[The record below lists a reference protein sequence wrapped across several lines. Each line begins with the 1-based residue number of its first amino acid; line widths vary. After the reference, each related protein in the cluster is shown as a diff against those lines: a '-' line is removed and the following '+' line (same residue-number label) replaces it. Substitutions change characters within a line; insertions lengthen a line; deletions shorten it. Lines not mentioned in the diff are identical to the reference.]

1 MEKVKENTTEI
12 HTKENIFYNPHME
25 LCRDISSLCVGAIKD
40 KLRICDGFSAT
51 GIRGIR
57 YIKENENVESIAL
70 VDANR
75 HALPLMK
82 KNIKYNKVTS
92 KKATAYNADI
102 LQHLFGKDYN
112 FIELD
117 PFGSP
122 QSFLRSAIGE
132 FASKSYIKTAYLSVT
147 ATDTAVLCGAK
158 RKACIKL
165 YHSFPMNNYLC
176 HEMGLRIL
184 LANIS
189 YAATEYDFSIEPLFS
204 LSHRH
209 YFKTIIKLERGAEK
223 TAETSRKIGYLEFNP
238 STLEIQTN
246 ELPKNTNKKKTEE
259 KGNENGKA
267 DKLENTNKNENW
279 EIAGPLWLGNLHNK
293 NILQNMRELNEKRNY
308 KNKYKLNT
316 LLITLI
322 EETDMPVGFY
332 RTDRLSKILKKESPK
347 LEKLI
352 EKLNKKNKTT
362 KTHFDSMGFKTSIN
376 IKEIKKK
383 F

>member
-1 MEKVKENTTEI
+1 MERIKENTTEI
-12 HTKENIFYNPHME
+12 HTNEDIFYNPHME
-25 LCRDISSLCVGAIKD
+25 LCRDISSLCVGTIQD
-40 KLRICDGFSAT
+40 TLRVCDGFSAT

-57 YIKENENVESIAL
+57 YLKENKNVESLSL

-75 HALPLMK
+75 HALPLIK
-82 KNIKYNKVTS
+82 KNMKQNKLNS
-92 KKATAYNADI
+92 KKVKAYNADI

-122 QSFLRSAIGE
+122 QSFLRSSIGE

-165 YHSFPMNNYLC
+165 YHSSPLNNYLC
-176 HEMGLRIL
+176 HEIGLRIL

-223 TAETSRKIGYLEFNP
+223 AVETSRKIGYLEFNP
-238 STLEIQTN
+238 KTLEIQTN
-246 ELPKNTNKKKTEE
+246 EIPKNIKKENINKK
-259 KGNENGKA
+259 A
-267 DKLENTNKNENW
+267 HKNEKVDKNETW
-279 EIAGPLWLGNLHNK
+279 ELAGPIWLGTLHNK
-293 NILQNMRELNEKRNY
+293 KTLENMKRLNNERDYTNKEKLDKLLNIL
-308 KNKYKLNT
+308 
-316 LLITLI
+316 IG
-322 EETDMPVGFY
+322 ETDMPIGFY
-332 RTDRLSKILKKESPK
+332 TTDNLSRILKKESPK
-347 LEKLI
+347 IEKFI
-352 EKLNKKNKTT
+352 EKLNKKHKTT
-362 KTHFDSMGFKTSIN
+362 RTHFDSMGFKTNTN
-376 IKEIKKK
+376 IKEIKKI

>member
-1 MEKVKENTTEI
+1 MEKIKENTTEI
-12 HTKENIFYNPHME
+12 YTKENIFYNSHME

-40 KLRICDGFSAT
+40 KLKICDGFSAT

-57 YIKENENVESIAL
+57 YIKENENVESISL

-75 HALPLMK
+75 HAFSLMN
-82 KNIKYNKVTS
+82 KNIKHNKINS
-92 KKATAYNADI
+92 KKAAAYDSDI

-176 HEMGLRIL
+176 HEIGLRIL

-223 TAETSRKIGYLEFNP
+223 AAETSRQIGYLEFNP
-238 STLEIQTN
+238 KTLEIQTN
-246 ELPKNTNKKKTEE
+246 ELPKNTNK
-259 KGNENGKA
+259 NEI
-267 DKLENTNKNENW
+267 W

-293 NILQNMRELNEKRNY
+293 KILENMEELNEKRNY
-308 KNKYKLNT
+308 KNKNKLT
-316 LLITLI
+316 SLLTTLI

-352 EKLNKKNKTT
+352 EKLNKNHKTT
-362 KTHFDSMGFKTSIN
+362 KTHFDSMGFKTNIN